1 MANMNERDSKVHVTI
16 THKREKKKPKY
27 NFSVVMSGLLIT
39 STLLASFSGLTAHA
53 AGLDTDYASNI
64 TNPTPIVATYQR
76 EASSK
81 VTSLLNTSYEELLLI
96 SNKINNDG
104 VTLKA
109 LLSISD
115 SLNDA
120 NYRMDSEDYNASE
133 VIALAT
139 MIRTALE
146 GVDTNLSQSGYDAN
160 SSQRVLVT
168 QMQNTINEINAKAGN
183 NLGSGQS
190 TQQQTPS
197 VKPMSFSDFNWNNPP
212 MQFTDVP
219 SHQWYYNDV
228 SKASASGIINGI
240 GNNQFNPNGTLTHAE
255 AMTLMAKVH
264 AIYQYGNPDV
274 INDYSPTSDH
284 WASGIYAYCQDH
296 SLPTPKESDFDTN
309 ISRGTMARYFRQSLP
324 SAAFKTG
331 VQNDLSLMPEQ
342 TNNQMVQ
349 DLFRAG
355 ILIGDNSGFRLEDS
369 ITRAE
374 AAAIIHRVANP
385 DVRVKVEAP
394 ETQTPV
400 TPEKP
405 SNPGGETVVTPVQP
419 GQVQTS
425 KPYKNIPH
433 TNWQS
438 DPTGGVTIQS
448 QSGYINTKYGNHTY
462 GCKSQEEYDKVM
474 SVMDEAYNYAC
485 QQEANRAYRG
495 GQGAM
500 GYYAKGT
507 FLKFCDN
514 ELGYSD
520 KNQVMSLGVTG
531 DFVGKMQEYL
541 YDNYAKPNGNGINTD
556 AQNNNVYKWLFG
568 GGHLDCD
575 GDSHLYMLCY
585 DYLGFSTRMIGSYN
599 IKHACAQVY
608 VNGEWVLVDLGSG
621 RLDKVT
627 HSQIKEL
634 MQGIKND
641 AYDSSWD
648 NCDLIVATASNNPDR
663 LSDLT
668 VDFAPTH
675 APNDR
680 SL

>member
-1 MANMNERDSKVHVTI
+1 M
-16 THKREKKKPKY
+16 KKK
-27 NFSVVMSGLLIT
+27 II
-39 STLLASFSGLTAHA
+39 
-53 AGLDTDYASNI
+53 AGVLSA
-64 TNPTPIVATYQR
+64 
-76 EASSK
+76 
-81 VTSLLNTSYEELLLI
+81 LLL
-96 SNKINNDG
+96 
-104 VTLKA
+104 TT
-109 LLSISD
+109 SISVF
-115 SLNDA
+115 A
-120 NYRMDSEDYNASE
+120 
-133 VIALAT
+133 
-139 MIRTALE
+139 E
-146 GVDTNLSQSGYDAN
+146 GVEN
-160 SSQRVLVT
+160 
-168 QMQNTINEINAKAGN
+168 
-183 NLGSGQS
+183 
-190 TQQQTPS
+190 
-197 VKPMSFSDFNWNNPP
+197 FNWNNAP
-212 MQFTDVP
+212 QTFSDVP

-405 SNPGGETVVTPVQP
+405 SNPGGETAVTPVQP
-419 GQVQTS
+419 GQVQSS

-474 SVMDEAYNYAC
+474 SVMDEAYNYAS
-485 QQEANRAYRG
+485 QKEANKTYRKGSAYKTYV
-495 GQGAM
+495 QGSH
-500 GYYAKGT
+500 
-507 FLKFCDN
+507 LKFYRDKVGMTN
-514 ELGYSD
+514 END
-520 KNQVMSLGVTG
+520 IMSIGVTEA
-531 DFVGKMQEYL
+531 FVEAMADYL
-541 YDNYAKPNGNGINTD
+541 RDTYAHPNGAGTNTD
-556 AQNNNVYKWLFG
+556 ADNNNVYKYLFG
-568 GGHLDCD
+568 GGYLDCD
-575 GDSHLYMLCY
+575 GNARFYMLCY
-585 DYLGFSTRMIGSYN
+585 DYLGFSTRMVGSYK
-599 IKHACAQVY
+599 IQHACGEVY
-608 VNGEWVLVDLGSG
+608 VNGEWVLINQ
-621 RLDKVT
+621 LDGKLDDAT
-627 HSQIKEL
+627 HSQLMEL
-634 MQGIKND
+634 ISGVKNEHYDYSQTDDSLIKNAAQSLKTGD
-641 AYDSSWD
+641 TSYKPDDIAIRDSATHTPD
-648 NCDLIVATASNNPDR
+648 NRNL
-663 LSDLT
+663 
-668 VDFAPTH
+668 
-675 APNDR
+675 
-680 SL
+680 

>member
-1 MANMNERDSKVHVTI
+1 M
-16 THKREKKKPKY
+16 KKK
-27 NFSVVMSGLLIT
+27 II
-39 STLLASFSGLTAHA
+39 
-53 AGLDTDYASNI
+53 AGVLSA
-64 TNPTPIVATYQR
+64 
-76 EASSK
+76 
-81 VTSLLNTSYEELLLI
+81 LLL
-96 SNKINNDG
+96 
-104 VTLKA
+104 TTT
-109 LLSISD
+109 SISVF
-115 SLNDA
+115 A
-120 NYRMDSEDYNASE
+120 
-133 VIALAT
+133 
-139 MIRTALE
+139 E
-146 GVDTNLSQSGYDAN
+146 GVEN
-160 SSQRVLVT
+160 
-168 QMQNTINEINAKAGN
+168 
-183 NLGSGQS
+183 
-190 TQQQTPS
+190 
-197 VKPMSFSDFNWNNPP
+197 FNWSNPP
-212 MQFTDVP
+212 MQFSDVP
-219 SHQWYYNDV
+219 SNAWYYNDV
-228 SKASASGIINGI
+228 SQTSASGIINGI
-240 GNNQFNPNGTLTHAE
+240 GNNQFNPDGTLTHAE

-264 AIYQYGNPDV
+264 AIYQYGNPDI

-331 VQNDLSLMPEQ
+331 VQNDLSLAPEQ

-355 ILIGDNSGFRLEDS
+355 IMVGDNSGFRLEDS

-385 DVRVKVEAP
+385 DVRVEVEAP
-394 ETQTPV
+394 ETQTPAQPV

-425 KPYKNIPH
+425 KPYKNIPN

-448 QSGYINTKYGNHTY
+448 QSGYINTKYGNHSY
-462 GCKSQEEYDKVM
+462 GCANQQEYDKVM
-474 SVMDEAYNYAC
+474 SVIDEAYNYAC
-485 QQEANRAYRG
+485 QQEANRVYRG
-495 GQGAM
+495 GKGAM
-500 GYYAKGT
+500 GYYTNGKAVMN
-507 FLKFCDN
+507 FYEN
-514 ELGYSD
+514 EIGYSD
-520 KNQVMSLGVTG
+520 KNQIMSMGITG

-541 YDNYAKPNGNGINTD
+541 YENYAKPNGNGINTD

-599 IKHACAQVY
+599 ITHACAQVY
-608 VNGEWVLVDLGSG
+608 INGEWVFVDLNYG
-621 RLDKVT
+621 RLYKVT
-627 HSQIKEL
+627 HSQVKEL
-634 MQGIKND
+634 MSGIKND
-641 AYDSSWD
+641 AYEAAWD
-648 NCDLIVATASNNPDR
+648 NCDKIVAVASTNSEQ

-668 VDFAPTH
+668 IRVPATH
-675 APNDR
+675 TPGNN